1 MRLKLEGF
9 PDILN
14 ATPSDVAHAVLQMWR
29 PKGPTFMIIED
40 GDGNYVQAAGSDER
54 YVLESRS
61 AFGEGFQH
69 FRVCQQ
75 IAGPDGPDVVY
86 HRQKCSRHPPR
97 RCPLTVRRS
106 EVCGIDTVSIAMSAY
121 VTTGERIASLQWR
134 DVTQESLEEASRR
147 RGDDEITPIRPGP
160 R

>member
-14 ATPSDVAHAVLQMWR
+14 ATQSDISRAVLQMWR

-40 GDGNYVQAAGSDER
+40 DDGNYAQAAGTDER
-54 YVLESRS
+54 YVIESRS
-61 AFGEGFQH
+61 VFGEGFQH
-69 FRVCQQ
+69 FRVCQP

-106 EVCGIDTVSIAMSAY
+106 EVCDIDTVSIAMSAY

-147 RGDDEITPIRPGP
+147 RGDDEITPIGPGP

>member
-1 MRLKLEGF
+1 MRLTLEGF

-14 ATPSDVAHAVLQMWR
+14 ATRSDVTHAVLQMWR
-29 PKGPTFMIIED
+29 SNGPTFMIIED
-40 GDGNYVQAAGSDER
+40 DDGNYAQAAGTDER
-54 YVLESRS
+54 YVIESRS
-61 AFGEGFQH
+61 VFGEGFQH
-69 FRVCQQ
+69 FRVCQP

-106 EVCGIDTVSIAMSAY
+106 EVCDLGTVDFALAAFLA
-121 VTTGERIASLQWR
+121 TGERVASLQWR
-134 DVTQESLEEASRR
+134 DVTQESLEEESRR

-160 R
+160 K

>member
-1 MRLKLEGF
+1 MRLTLEGF

-14 ATPSDVAHAVLQMWR
+14 ATRSDVTHAVLQMWR
-29 PKGPTFMIIED
+29 SNGPTFMIIED
-40 GDGNYVQAAGSDER
+40 DDGNYAQAAGTDQR
-54 YVLESRS
+54 YVIESRS
-61 AFGEGFQH
+61 VFGEGFQH
-69 FRVCQQ
+69 FRVCQP

-106 EVCGIDTVSIAMSAY
+106 EVCDIDTVDFALAAFLA
-121 VTTGERIASLQWR
+121 TGERVASLQWR

-147 RGDDEITPIRPGP
+147 RGDDEITPIRPGLE
-160 R
+160 

>member
-1 MRLKLEGF
+1 MKLYVEGCGE
-9 PDILN
+9 ILS
-14 ATPSDVAHAVLQMWR
+14 ATPSDISHAVLQMWR

-40 GDGNYVQAAGSDER
+40 DDGNYAQAAGTDER
-54 YVLESRS
+54 YVIESRYV
-61 AFGEGFQH
+61 FGEGFQH
-69 FRVCQQ
+69 FRVCQP

-106 EVCGIDTVSIAMSAY
+106 EVCDIDTVSIAMSAY
-121 VTTGERIASLQWR
+121 VTTGERCASLQWR

-147 RGDDEITPIRPGP
+147 RGDDEITPIGPGP